1 MKRNIVIATVAAATL
16 IGGTVSAFA
25 VPGNDAAAQ
34 TPTGATST
42 NVRDAD
48 DRDMDDRD
56 ADDRDTDDAR
66 EARAATTDAA
76 QAVAKA
82 LKAQPG
88 TVASAEL
95 DDDTAKSVV
104 WDVDVLGDDGTWH
117 ELKLDAGNGRVLG
130 NHTEQEDDN
139 GEAVK
144 NAKTDAR
151 EAVAAAQ
158 KAAPGKVTSVEFDDG
173 AWEVE
178 LQNKHGQ
185 GQDVRVDQNTA
196 KATVTADHDDDSDDD
211 QDSDD
216 D

>member
-1 MKRNIVIATVAAATL
+1 MKRNIVIATVTAATL

-25 VPGNDAAAQ
+25 VPGNDEAAQ
-34 TPTGATST
+34 TPTSATST
-42 NVRDAD
+42 NVRDTD
-48 DRDMDDRD
+48 DRDGDDRD
-56 ADDRDTDDAR
+56 ADDVR

-95 DDDTAKSVV
+95 DHTAKGVV
-104 WDVDVLGDDGTWH
+104 WDVDVVGDDGTWH

-130 NHTEQEDDN
+130 NHAEQEDDGN
-139 GEAVK
+139 AVK

-151 EAVAAAQ
+151 EAIAAAQ

-178 LQNKHGQ
+178 LQNKQGQ
-185 GQDVRVDQNTA
+185 DQDVRVDQNTA

>member
-16 IGGTVSAFA
+16 IGGTVTAFA

-34 TPTGATST
+34 TPTSATST
-42 NVRDAD
+42 NVRDT
-48 DRDMDDRD
+48 DDRD
-56 ADDRDTDDAR
+56 ADDRDTDDVR

-82 LKAQPG
+82 LQAQPG

-95 DDDTAKSVV
+95 DDTAQGVV
-104 WDVDVLGDDGTWH
+104 WDVDVLGADGTWH

-139 GEAVK
+139 GNAVK
-144 NAKTDAR
+144 NAKTDVR
-151 EAVAAAQ
+151 EAIAAAQ

-178 LQNKHGQ
+178 LRNKQGQ
-185 GQDVRVDQNTA
+185 DQDVRVDQNTA
-196 KATVTADHDDDSDDD
+196 KATVTVDHDDDSDDD